1 VPAISGFGQERAQTS
16 FAADP
21 VRLSE
26 SRRPKLRVVASR
38 PVLVHLAVLAAYTVA
53 GIVFGWPRVTYLVAH
68 KLPYSRDAGSYV
80 WGFAWVARQVEHLS
94 NPWFT
99 RDIAAPVGVQ
109 LGYHALMP
117 LEGVLMTPITV
128 VLGPSV
134 SYTLLSVLMP
144 GLLSYAMYRVGRLW
158 LPSQLGAIATGAFF
172 GLSSMLVWR
181 SWYHLNLAAGVLFIP
196 LALEAAVRLRRRPGW
211 RQAVILG
218 VVLAG
223 ALLTDQEM
231 DILVTMVVAAALLP
245 WLLLGPGRAGRPARA
260 AATEAASAAE
270 RAGTFL
276 RAFVA
281 RAWPAALAGVVFV
294 VLASPQIIAM
304 VQQTR
309 TGGASSPAGALG
321 GDYVNSGV
329 PFPDMFALSP
339 RVYQFGL
346 QRLTFMAYHG
356 GIGDGIA
363 DFGLAVTALAL
374 TGLVTS
380 WRRRNARLL
389 AALWL
394 GCAALALGTTFKIGN
409 HVFVPAPEL
418 WSGVRL
424 SAIMPYSWFIR
435 VPGLEGFREAARIT
449 MLGIVPAALLAGSGV
464 EWLRDNAP
472 LVLMPVLI
480 LLVLEAG
487 WGGNSDVGVANDIGT
502 MPTSL
507 PALDRP
513 ITADHSASIVVD
525 VPFGIR
531 NGLLLDGEGQP
542 FNPEAQVL
550 ATADGHPRAVAFVS
564 RLPIPTLNR
573 IKGEPFY
580 AGLIR
585 AECQPRQNADQQVCH
600 DVPATTLPAARRS
613 ARQMDIGWVLLWPGT
628 PQTVLPYLRETGFT
642 FDYRAD
648 GTRVYRLARPS
659 GRPASAARQA
669 GS

>member
-1 VPAISGFGQERAQTS
+1 MREIFAFGQERARTDL
-16 FAADP
+16 AADP
-21 VRLSE
+21 VRLPE
-26 SRRPKLRVVASR
+26 SRRPRLRVIASR
-38 PVLVHLAVLAAYTVA
+38 PVRAHLAVIAAYIVA
-53 GIVFGWPRVTYLVAH
+53 GIVFSWPRVTYLVAH

-134 SYTLLSVLMP
+134 SYNLLSVLMP
-144 GLLSYAMYRVGRLW
+144 GLLCYAMYRVGRLW

-196 LALEAAVRLRRRPGW
+196 PALEAAVRLRRRPGW
-211 RQAVILG
+211 RQALILG
-218 VVLAG
+218 AVMAG

-231 DILVTMVVAAALLP
+231 DILVTIVVVTALLP
-245 WLLLGPGRAGRPARA
+245 WLLLGPARASRPAQA
-260 AATEAASAAE
+260 AAAEAASAAE

-281 RAWPAALAGVVFV
+281 RAWPVALAGVVFA
-294 VLASPQIIAM
+294 VLASPQIIAI

-309 TGGASSPAGALG
+309 TGGASPPAGALA
-321 GDYVNSGV
+321 GDYINSGV

-339 RVYQFGL
+339 RVDQFGL
-346 QRLTFMAYHG
+346 HRLNFITYHG
-356 GIGDGIA
+356 GLGDGIA
-363 DFGLAVTALAL
+363 NFGLAVTALAL
-374 TGLVTS
+374 IGLVIS
-380 WRRRNARLL
+380 WPRRNARLL

-394 GCAALALGTTFKIGN
+394 GCTVLAVGATLKIGN
-409 HVFVPAPEL
+409 HVFVPAPEV
-418 WSGVRL
+418 WSGVRM

-449 MLGIVPAALLAGSGV
+449 MLGIAPAALLAGSGV

-472 LVLMPVLI
+472 RVLMPVLI
-480 LLVLEAG
+480 LVVLEAG
-487 WGGNSDVGVANDIGT
+487 WAGNYDVGSANDVGT

-513 ITADHSASIVVD
+513 IAADHSASIVVD

-531 NGLLLDGEGQP
+531 NGLLLNGEGQP

-564 RLPIPTLNR
+564 RMPIPTLDR
-573 IKGEPFY
+573 IKREPFY

-585 AECQPRQNADQQVCH
+585 AECQPRQNAGQQVCQ
-600 DVPATTLPAARRS
+600 DVPSTTLLAARLN
-613 ARQMDIGWVLLWPGT
+613 ARQMDVGWLLLWPGA

-642 FDYRAD
+642 FDYQAD
-648 GTRVYRLARPS
+648 GTRVYRPARAS
-659 GRPASAARQA
+659 GLPASAARQA

>member
-1 VPAISGFGQERAQTS
+1 MRALFAFGPERAGTDL
-16 FAADP
+16 AADP
-21 VRLSE
+21 VRPPE
-26 SRRPKLRVVASR
+26 SMRPALRVIASR
-38 PVLVHLAVLAAYTVA
+38 PVRVHLAVLAAYVVA
-53 GIVFGWPRVTYLVAH
+53 GIVVSWPRVTYLTAH

-80 WGFAWVARQVEHLS
+80 WGFTWVAKQVEHLS

-117 LEGVLMTPITV
+117 LEGVLMMPVTV

-134 SYTLLSVLMP
+134 SYNLLSVLMP
-144 GLLSYAMYRVGRLW
+144 GLLCYAMYRVGRLW
-158 LPSQLGAIATGAFF
+158 LPSQLGAIAAGAFF
-172 GLSSMLVWR
+172 GLSTMLVWR

-218 VVLAG
+218 AVMAG

-231 DILVTMVVAAALLP
+231 DILVMMVIVTALLP
-245 WLLLGPGRAGRPARA
+245 WLLCGPARAGRPARA
-260 AATEAASAAE
+260 AATEAANAAE

-276 RAFVA
+276 RVFAA
-281 RAWPAALAGVVFV
+281 RAWPVALAGVVFA
-294 VLASPQIIAM
+294 VLASPQIIAI

-309 TGGASSPAGALG
+309 TGGAPPPGALA
-321 GDYVNSGV
+321 GDYINSGV
-329 PFPDMFALSP
+329 PFPYMFALSP

-346 QRLTFMAYHG
+346 HGLGFITYHG
-356 GIGDGIA
+356 GLGDGIA

-374 TGLVTS
+374 LGLVIS
-380 WRRRNARLL
+380 WSRRNVRLL

-394 GCAALALGTTFKIGN
+394 GCTVLAAGTTLKIGS
-409 HVFVPAPEL
+409 HVFVPAPVL

-435 VPGLEGFREAARIT
+435 VPGMEGFREAARIT
-449 MLGIVPAALLAGSGV
+449 MLGIAPAALLAGSGV
-464 EWLRDNAP
+464 EWLRDNVPRILIPA
-472 LVLMPVLI
+472 LI
-480 LLVLEAG
+480 LVVLEAG
-487 WGGNSDVGVANDIGT
+487 WAGNYDVGSANDVGT

-513 ITADHSASIVVD
+513 IAADHSASIVVD

-573 IKGEPFY
+573 IVSEPFY

-585 AECQPRQNADQQVCH
+585 AECKPPQNASQQVCR
-600 DVPATTLPAARRS
+600 DVPPATLPAARRG

-642 FDYRAD
+642 FDYQAA
-648 GTRVYRLARPS
+648 GTRVYRAVRPS
-659 GRPASAARQA
+659 GRPASAARP
-669 GS
+669 

>member
-1 VPAISGFGQERAQTS
+1 MPAISGFGQERAQTS

-21 VRLSE
+21 VPLSE
-26 SRRPKLRVVASR
+26 RRRPKLRVIASR

-134 SYTLLSVLMP
+134 SYNLLSVLMP
-144 GLLSYAMYRVGRLW
+144 GLLCYAMYRVGRLW

-339 RVYQFGL
+339 RVSQLGL

-464 EWLRDNAP
+464 EWLRGNAP

-513 ITADHSASIVVD
+513 IAADHSASIVVD

-613 ARQMDIGWVLLWPGT
+613 ARRMDIGWVLLWPGT

-642 FDYRAD
+642 FAYRAD
-648 GTRVYRLARPS
+648 GTHVYR
-659 GRPASAARQA
+659 SAAV
-669 GS
+669 SS